1 MATGDGF
8 AYRSGRHQGGG
19 RAEGGEGAAAG
30 PAAGAL
36 PSMDPLFRAG
46 YRLAYRLLQVWWL
59 VRRPEASGAAVAAWH
74 GGRLLVVRTSYH
86 AMLDLPGGGISGRET
101 PRAAAARELR
111 EETGL
116 QVRPDEL
123 VEAGSYRFVDL
134 HRRITDRVFVWRP
147 AAPLEPVA
155 DRREVI
161 WAGWMVPEE
170 LAQAS
175 LSPLLRLYLEAL
187 PPDGGRTP

>member
-1 MATGDGF
+1 MVSPTVPVTAT
-8 AYRSGRHQGGG
+8 GGG
-19 RAEGGEGAAAG
+19 RAEAGEGAAAG

-36 PSMDPLFRAG
+36 PSMDALFRAG
-46 YRLAYRLLQVWWL
+46 YRLAFRLLQAWWF
-59 VRRPEASGAAVAAWH
+59 VRRPRISGAAVAAWH

-86 AMLDLPGGGISGRET
+86 ALLDLPGGGMGGREN

-116 QVRPDEL
+116 LVRPDEL
-123 VEAGSYRFVDL
+123 VEAGTYRFVDR

-147 AAPLEPVA
+147 TAPLEPVA

-161 WAGWMVPEE
+161 WAGWMAPEE
-170 LAQAS
+170 LARAP
-175 LSPLLRLYLEAL
+175 LSPLLQRYLEAL
-187 PPDGGRTP
+187 PPDGGRSP

>member
-1 MATGDGF
+1 
-8 AYRSGRHQGGG
+8 
-19 RAEGGEGAAAG
+19 
-30 PAAGAL
+30 
-36 PSMDPLFRAG
+36 MDFLFRAG
-46 YRLAYRLLQVWWL
+46 YRLAFRLLQTWWF

-86 AMLDLPGGGISGRET
+86 GMLDLPGGGMNAGET
-101 PRAAAARELR
+101 PRAAAVRELF

-123 VEAGSYRFVDL
+123 VEAGTYRFVDL

-161 WAGWMVPEE
+161 WADWMVPEE